1 MDKIEILEEKIKSAA
16 TVIQQLREKN
26 AKMQE
31 DYKTILGEKELM
43 QEENKQVGKLLSEL
57 ERLREERKWLR
68 KKCENLLEHF
78 KRAGL

>member
-1 MDKIEILEEKIKSAA
+1 MDKIKIIEEQIRTAA
-16 TVIQQLREKN
+16 KVIHQLREKN

-31 DYKTILGEKELM
+31 AHQKLLGENQLM
-43 QEENKQVGKLLSEL
+43 REENKQVGKLLSEL
-57 ERLREERKWLR
+57 ERLREERKEVR